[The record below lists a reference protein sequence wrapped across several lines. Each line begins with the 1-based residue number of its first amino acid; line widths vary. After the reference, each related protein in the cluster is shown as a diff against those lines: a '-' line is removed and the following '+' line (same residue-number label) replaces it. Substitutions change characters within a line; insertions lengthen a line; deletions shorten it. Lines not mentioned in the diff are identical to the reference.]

1 MTSSEYRKCIN
12 FLYKFKLHN
21 GNLALNKTLHNHAKL
36 NQALLD
42 YEKNYIIE
50 LEREILT
57 EVS

>member
-1 MTSSEYRKCIN
+1 MTSSQYRKCIN

-21 GNLALNKTLHNHAKL
+21 GNLALNKTLHNHSKL

-42 YEKNYIIE
+42 YEREYIIE